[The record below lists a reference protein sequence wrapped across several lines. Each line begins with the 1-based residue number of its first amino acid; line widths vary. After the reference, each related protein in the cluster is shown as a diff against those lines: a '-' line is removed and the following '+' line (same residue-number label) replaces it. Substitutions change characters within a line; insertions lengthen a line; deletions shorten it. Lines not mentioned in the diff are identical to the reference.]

1 MLWAD
6 CERTVEEAW
15 KVRGRSG
22 SAMAV
27 IQEKKHECGAGFS
40 AWGSSKTHPNTEE
53 IKNLQKQIERLNCEE
68 LTVEK
73 KAEFLEVSKQL
84 DDLLLK

>member
-1 MLWAD
+1 M
-6 CERTVEEAW
+6 EGKGQIRF
-15 KVRGRSG
+15 GNG
-22 SAMAV
+22 SYTG
-27 IQEKKHECGAGFS
+27 EKHECGAGLS

-68 LTVEK
+68 LTVER